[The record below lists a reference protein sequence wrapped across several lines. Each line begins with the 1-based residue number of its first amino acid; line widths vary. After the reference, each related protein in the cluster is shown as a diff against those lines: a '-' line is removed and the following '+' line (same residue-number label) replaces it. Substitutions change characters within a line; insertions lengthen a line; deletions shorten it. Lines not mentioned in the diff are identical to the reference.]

1 MENRIKDHENDRY
14 ITTQDGEVYDRLR
27 SLFVENIESINTYEK
42 MPNDDSEELLL
53 EFTYPAGSS
62 YSTYTGTVIGHNFS
76 LTFEQI
82 NTIRCALTALRQHQ
96 QDGGWRPIDS
106 APKDGTIFLC
116 LIDGLTYIAKYDD
129 LGRFTWCSHS
139 NVASGA
145 SYKIH
150 NMDGKRLLEE
160 TKEAEY
166 DYQKQWILWKKGF
179 DHKPTQW
186 QPLPNP
192 PEVKNE
198 N

>member
-1 MENRIKDHENDRY
+1 MTPDPIQMALEALEKSY
-14 ITTQDGEVYDRLR
+14 PY
-27 SLFVENIESINTYEK
+27 YEGST
-42 MPNDDSEELLL
+42 PSPEYEEHHKATLALL
-53 EFTYPAGSS
+53 
-62 YSTYTGTVIGHNFS
+62 
-76 LTFEQI
+76 
-82 NTIRCALTALRQHQ
+82 QHQ
-96 QDGGWRPIDS
+96 QDGGWRPIS
-106 APKDGTIFLC
+106 EAPKDGTIFLC

-179 DHKPTQW
+179 DHKPTHW
-186 QPLPNP
+186 QPYPCP
-192 PEVKNE
+192 KEGE
-198 N
+198 R